1 MNKNPIII
9 TGIHRS
15 GTTLLSKIFENNKIF
30 FGARKDLNNEALFF
44 QNLNK
49 WLLSSYGISWENPK
63 CIDFEIDENRFNM
76 ILFKLENILKS
87 RLNFRYLGLRSL
99 IIKNDL
105 FELDFDW
112 GWKDPR
118 SIFSLPFW
126 LKLFPKSKVVIL
138 VRHPFDVVNSLIAR
152 NKYLLEKDIKLKDKI
167 SNYMLIPFLNVS
179 NYSNLSSN
187 ISDFE
192 TGMRVYDCYYNQLIL
207 MSEKYNSNIQ
217 IVKYEDLVLKKE
229 DVVINLFDFC
239 NMSLNDQT
247 NTFIE
252 TIRTDRLYNFKS
264 NKKNIY
270 KKYSEKIKKY
280 EYSIE
285 DK

>member
-15 GTTLLSKIFENNKIF
+15 GTTLLSKIFEKNKVF
-30 FGARKDLNNEALFF
+30 FGTKKDLNNEALFF

-63 CIDFEIDENRFNM
+63 YIDFELNKNRFDM
-76 ILFKLENILKS
+76 ILFKLQKILNS
-87 RLNFRYLGLRSL
+87 RLNFRYLGLKSL
-99 IIKNDL
+99 VFKKKLLEI
-105 FELDFDW
+105 DFDW

-118 SIFSLPFW
+118 NIFSLPFW
-126 LKLFPKSKVVIL
+126 LKLFPESKVLIL
-138 VRHPFDVVNSLIAR
+138 IRHPFDVVNSLITR
-152 NKYLLEKDIKLKDKI
+152 NKYLLEKDIKSKDKL
-167 SNYMLIPFLNVS
+167 SNYILIPFLNVR
-179 NYSNLSSN
+179 NYSNLSSD
-187 ISDFE
+187 ISDFDI
-192 TGMRVYDCYYNQLIL
+192 GMRLYDCYYNQLVL
-207 MSEKYNSNIQ
+207 MTEKYNSNIK
-217 IVKYEDLVLKKE
+217 IIKYEDLVLKKE
-229 DVVINLFDFC
+229 DVVLNLFDFC
-239 NMSLNDQT
+239 NISLNNET

-252 TIRTDRLYNFKS
+252 TIRNDRLYNFKL

-285 DK
+285 GK

>member
-1 MNKNPIII
+1 MNKNPIVI

-152 NKYLLEKDIKLKDKI
+152 NKYLLEKDIKLKNKI

>member
-15 GTTLLSKIFENNKIF
+15 GTTLLSKIFENNKVF
-30 FGARKDLNNEALFF
+30 FGTKKDLNNEAIFF

-63 CIDFEIDENRFNM
+63 YIDFKIDENRFNM

-87 RLNFRYLGLRSL
+87 RLNFRYLGLKSL
-99 IIKNDL
+99 IIKNNL
-105 FELDFDW
+105 LENDFDW

-126 LKLFPKSKVVIL
+126 LKLFPKSKVLIL
-138 VRHPFDVVNSLIAR
+138 VRHPFDVVNSLITR
-152 NKYLLEKDIKLKDKI
+152 NKYLLEEDIKLKDKL
-167 SNYMLIPFLNVS
+167 SNYMLIPFLNVR
-179 NYSNLSSN
+179 NYSNLSSDM
-187 ISDFE
+187 SDFDI
-192 TGMRVYDCYYNQLIL
+192 GMELYDCYYNQLVL
-207 MSEKYNSNIQ
+207 MTEKYNSNIK
-217 IVKYEDLVLKKE
+217 IIKYEDLVLKKE
-229 DVVINLFDFC
+229 NVVLNLFEFC
-239 NMSLNDQT
+239 NISLNNET
-247 NTFIE
+247 KTFIE
-252 TIRTDRLYNFKS
+252 TIRTDRLYNFKL

>member
-1 MNKNPIII
+1 MNKNPIVI

-152 NKYLLEKDIKLKDKI
+152 NKYLLEKDIKLKNKL

-229 DVVINLFDFC
+229 DVVIKLFDFC

-247 NTFIE
+247 KTFIE

>member
-15 GTTLLSKIFENNKIF
+15 GTSLLSKIFENNKVF
-30 FGARKDLNNEALFF
+30 FGTKKDLNNEALFF

-63 CIDFEIDENRFNM
+63 YIDFELNKNRFDM
-76 ILFKLENILKS
+76 ILFKLEKILNS
-87 RLNFRYLGLRSL
+87 RLNFRYLGLKSL
-99 IIKNDL
+99 VFKKKLLEI
-105 FELDFDW
+105 DFDW

-118 SIFSLPFW
+118 NIFSLPFW
-126 LKLFPKSKVVIL
+126 LKLFPESKVLIL
-138 VRHPFDVVNSLIAR
+138 IRHPFDVVNSLITR
-152 NKYLLEKDIKLKDKI
+152 NKYLLEKDIKLKDKL
-167 SNYMLIPFLNVS
+167 SNYMLIPFLNVR
-179 NYSNLSSN
+179 NYSNLSSD
-187 ISDFE
+187 ISDFDI
-192 TGMRVYDCYYNQLIL
+192 GMRLYDCYYNQLVL
-207 MSEKYNSNIQ
+207 MTEKYNSNIK
-217 IVKYEDLVLKKE
+217 IIKYEDLVLNKE
-229 DVVINLFDFC
+229 DVVLNLFDFC
-239 NMSLNDQT
+239 NISLNNET

-252 TIRTDRLYNFKS
+252 TIRNDRLYNFKL

-285 DK
+285 GK

>member
-15 GTTLLSKIFENNKIF
+15 GTSLLSKIFENNKIF
-30 FGARKDLNNEALFF
+30 FGSVKDLNNESLFF

-49 WLLSSYGISWENPK
+49 WLLSSYGMSWENPK

-87 RLNFRYLGLRSL
+87 RLNFRYLGVRSL
-99 IIKNDL
+99 IMKKDL

-118 SIFSLPFW
+118 NIFSLPFW
-126 LKLFPKSKVVIL
+126 LKLFPESKVIIL
-138 VRHPFDVVNSLIAR
+138 IRHPFDVVNSLIAR
-152 NKYLLEKDIKLKDKI
+152 NKYLLEQDLILKDKI
-167 SNYMLIPFLNVS
+167 SNYFLIPFLNVR

-187 ISDFE
+187 ISNFE
-192 TGMRVYDCYYNQLIL
+192 IGMKIYDSYYNQLIL

-229 DVVINLFDFC
+229 DVVTKLFDFC
-239 NMSLNDQT
+239 NISINDQAK
-247 NTFIE
+247 TFIE
-252 TIRTDRLYNFKS
+252 TIRSDRLYNFKL

-270 KKYSEKIKKY
+270 NKYLPLIKKY
-280 EYSIE
+280 RY
-285 DK
+285 

>member
-15 GTTLLSKIFENNKIF
+15 GTTLLSKIFENNKVF
-30 FGARKDLNNEALFF
+30 FGTKKDLNNEAIFF

-63 CIDFEIDENRFNM
+63 YIDFEIDENRFNM

-87 RLNFRYLGLRSL
+87 RLNFRYLGLKSL
-99 IIKNDL
+99 IIKNNL
-105 FELDFDW
+105 LENDFDW

-126 LKLFPKSKVVIL
+126 LKLFPKSKVLIL
-138 VRHPFDVVNSLIAR
+138 VRHPFDVVNSLITR
-152 NKYLLEKDIKLKDKI
+152 NKYLLENDIKLQDKI
-167 SNYMLIPFLNVS
+167 YNYMLIPFLNVS

-187 ISDFE
+187 ISDFDI
-192 TGMRVYDCYYNQLIL
+192 GMSIYDQYFNQLVL

-217 IVKYEDLVLKKE
+217 IIKYEDLVLKKE
-229 DVVINLFDFC
+229 DVVLKLFDFC
-239 NMSLNDQT
+239 KISLNDKT
-247 NTFIE
+247 KTFIE
-252 TIRTDRLYNFKS
+252 TIRTDRLYNFKL

-270 KKYSEKIKKY
+270 KQYSEKIKKY

>member
-1 MNKNPIII
+1 MNKNPIVI

-63 CIDFEIDENRFNM
+63 CIDFETDENRFNM

-152 NKYLLEKDIKLKDKI
+152 NKYLLEKDIKLKNKL

>member
-15 GTTLLSKIFENNKIF
+15 GTTLLSKIFENNKVF
-30 FGARKDLNNEALFF
+30 FGTKKDLNNEALFF

-49 WLLSSYGISWENPK
+49 WLLSCYGISWENPK
-63 CIDFEIDENRFNM
+63 YIDFEIDENRFNM
-76 ILFKLENILKS
+76 ILYKLENILKS
-87 RLNFRYLGLRSL
+87 RLNFRYLGLKSL
-99 IIKNDL
+99 IINKNL
-105 FELDFDW
+105 LEIDFDW

-118 SIFSLPFW
+118 NIFSLPFW
-126 LKLFPKSKVVIL
+126 LKLFPKSKVLIL
-138 VRHPFDVVNSLIAR
+138 IRHPFDVVNSLITR
-152 NKYLLEKDIKLKDKI
+152 NKYLLESDIKLQDKI

-179 NYSNLSSN
+179 NFSNLSSN
-187 ISDFE
+187 ISDFDI
-192 TGMRVYDCYYNQLIL
+192 GMSIYDHYFNQLVL

-217 IVKYEDLVLKKE
+217 IIKYEDLVLKKE
-229 DVVINLFDFC
+229 DVVLKLFDFC
-239 NMSLNDQT
+239 NISLNDKT
-247 NTFIE
+247 KTFIE
-252 TIRTDRLYNFKS
+252 TIRTDRLYNFKL

-270 KKYSEKIKKY
+270 KQYSEKIKKY

>member
-1 MNKNPIII
+1 MNKNPIVI

-152 NKYLLEKDIKLKDKI
+152 NKYLLEKDIKLKNKL